1 MIELDN
7 INNEPVST
15 GALTRMFHSLNRML
29 PENQNLIKIETSTG
43 LGEALGILEKYGIS
57 QVPVSEGDY
66 VVGIFSYRSFAQR
79 LKILSDIRLI
89 INELTVE
96 DFIED
101 APFVRVTDELNDVL
115 DKMNK
120 SGSILIGAPEQV
132 QGILTAHD
140 IFSYFYGI
148 SSPYIMLAEIE
159 LTLRLFMRAAA
170 SDEKLIECI
179 KSSLSYKYQPDKL
192 PQSLE
197 ALAFEEYQKVI
208 TTKDNWLV
216 FEPVFGGK
224 REWLIVILNDIRE
237 LRNDV
242 FHFRRQLTPA
252 DTNLLLRHRNWFL
265 KKAKILE
272 AKRKSLQ

>member
-1 MIELDN
+1 MIEFDN

-57 QVPVSEGDY
+57 QVPVSEGDF

-140 IFSYFYGI
+140 IFNYFYGI

-170 SDEKLIECI
+170 SDEKLNECI

-242 FHFRRQLTPA
+242 FHFRRPLTPA